1 VIQAYLKEQDDSL
14 AEVADT
20 DDDEIPMRSLTPD
33 ARVNPVYPLLAKES
47 VQELTQTKGFNSP
60 PPNPMRAIT
69 SSAGSPINKITEK
82 DDIFE
87 IYKKLNNKP

>member
-1 VIQAYLKEQDDSL
+1 
-14 AEVADT
+14 
-20 DDDEIPMRSLTPD
+20 
-33 ARVNPVYPLLAKES
+33 
-47 VQELTQTKGFNSP
+47 
-60 PPNPMRAIT
+60 MRAIT